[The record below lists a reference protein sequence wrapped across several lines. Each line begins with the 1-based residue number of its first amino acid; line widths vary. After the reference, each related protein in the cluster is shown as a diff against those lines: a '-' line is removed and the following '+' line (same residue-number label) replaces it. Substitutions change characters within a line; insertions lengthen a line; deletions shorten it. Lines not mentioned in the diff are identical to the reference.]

1 MTFILSI
8 KCEFRKKNM
17 LSTFCPKVIPEIH
30 ITQQQYRILF
40 FKKEEIVDYWVLGRR
55 EFC

>member
-8 KCEFRKKNM
+8 TCEFRKKNM